1 MDRKKFIKNLGLG
14 ALTLPIVGTIV
25 ASQSYQKVDSKR
37 TSNDDDNC
45 KTSPRETA
53 GPFPLKSTADVVR
66 ENIIG
71 DRIGV
76 PLIINITIQDANNNC
91 KPLPNA
97 FVDIWHCDAH
107 GNYSEYAW
115 QNDGNFTNKNFLRG
129 RQTTDTQGN
138 VNFVSIY
145 PGWYPGRA
153 PHLHIEVL
161 DQNDRS
167 LLVTQ
172 IAFPDTISNAVYTT
186 KNYDGVADTSNKRDG
201 VFRNSLNRNMADKLT
216 GNTTDGYILTK
227 VIKVS
232 K

>member
-1 MDRKKFIKNLGLG
+1 MDRKKFIKNLGVG

-107 GNYSEYAW
+107 GNYSGYAW

-129 RQTTDTQGN
+129 RQTTDMHGN

-161 DQNDRS
+161 DQKDRS

-172 IAFPDTISNAVYTT
+172 IAFPDTISNAVYTSE
-186 KNYDGVADTSNKRDG
+186 N
-201 VFRNSLNRNMADKLT
+201 
-216 GNTTDGYILTK
+216 
-227 VIKVS
+227 
-232 K
+232 